1 MDASMLDF
9 LVLTFALLVWFGR
22 FTIPG
27 HGPSWPGSY
36 EAFAHIFV
44 GALIVLACQAE
55 TRLVALPCLVILSL
69 FELLMFLVR

>member
-1 MDASMLDF
+1 MGSSMLDY
-9 LVLTFALLVWFGR
+9 LVLILALLVGLGR
-22 FTIPG
+22 FTVPG

-36 EAFAHIFV
+36 EAFAHLYV

-69 FELLMFLVR
+69 FELLMFLFR